1 MILLEREER
10 EGLLLLVEKSG
21 DESPSKQRVLRD
33 PRQPRPAQALSP
45 GSEASNGAGFPNPTK
60 PHKIPQFTT

>member
-21 DESPSKQRVLRD
+21 EESPSKQGVLRD
-33 PRQPRPAQALSP
+33 LRQPRPAQALSP
-45 GSEASNGAGFPNPTK
+45 GSEA
-60 PHKIPQFTT
+60 